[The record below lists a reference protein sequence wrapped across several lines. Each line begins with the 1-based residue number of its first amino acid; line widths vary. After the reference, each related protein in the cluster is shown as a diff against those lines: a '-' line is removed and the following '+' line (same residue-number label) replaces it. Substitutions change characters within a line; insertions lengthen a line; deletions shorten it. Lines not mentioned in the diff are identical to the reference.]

1 MNNSTNVVIGLLVA
15 IILICSALIPVALDQ
30 ISALTAAYGA
40 DVSQY
45 TSLLSVVITLTIIG
59 LVVGVV
65 RMYTRESRI
74 D

>member
-1 MNNSTNVVIGLLVA
+1 MNNSTNVVVGLLVA
-15 IILICSALIPVALDQ
+15 IILICSALIPVAIDQ
-30 ISALTAAYGA
+30 ITALTATYGT

-59 LVVGVV
+59 LIVGVV

>member
-30 ISALTAAYGA
+30 ITALTTAYGA
-40 DVSQY
+40 DVAQY